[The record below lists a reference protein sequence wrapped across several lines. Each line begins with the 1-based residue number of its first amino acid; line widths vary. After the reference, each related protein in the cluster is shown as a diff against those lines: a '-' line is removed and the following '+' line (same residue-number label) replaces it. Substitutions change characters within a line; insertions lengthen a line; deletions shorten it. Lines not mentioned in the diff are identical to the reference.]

1 MLGFSS
7 FSETPFAQAVT
18 SSAALAYI
26 TGGSSVT
33 GSVGTF
39 TFNAEAAVT
48 PTGVTATMTADDS
61 TGPQGIGRVDTIPSV
76 VGVGSVNLP
85 TGNAQAKG
93 NITLSGASGTSAV
106 TATTANGK
114 ATQTPTGVSG
124 TFASGVGFD
133 AEANITL
140 SSASAR
146 LDLTVN
152 EFEDED
158 AQGSLTLT
166 GVSATGIAAVNS
178 DSNLNG
184 GIYSNNVVY
193 LNTDFS
199 RERCVNIVPYA
210 NRTVYIRKVSNY

>member
-1 MLGFSS
+1 MLGFSAL
-7 FSETPFAQAVT
+7 SETPFAQAVT
-18 SSAALAYI
+18 SSEATAYI
-26 TGGSSVT
+26 TGGSQST
-33 GSVGTF
+33 FALGTF
-39 TFNAEAAVT
+39 TFIAKASVT
-48 PTGVTATMTADDS
+48 LPAVTATMTADDS
-61 TGPQGIGRVDTIPSV
+61 TGPQGIGRVDTLASV
-76 VGVGSVNLP
+76 VGTGAVNLP
-85 TGNAQAKG
+85 AGNAQAKG
-93 NITLSGASGTSAV
+93 NSSVSGTSA
-106 TATTANGK
+106 TSAISATTANGK
-114 ATQTPTGVSG
+114 ANQTPTGVSG